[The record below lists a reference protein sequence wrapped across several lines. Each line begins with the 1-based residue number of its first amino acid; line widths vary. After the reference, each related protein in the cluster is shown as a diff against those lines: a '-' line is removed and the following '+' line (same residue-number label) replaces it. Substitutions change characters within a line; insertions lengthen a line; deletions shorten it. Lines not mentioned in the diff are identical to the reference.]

1 MTNSILIIHDI
12 RSVHNVGSLF
22 RTADSVGI
30 SRIIISGYSPTPLD
44 RFGRVRSDMA
54 KSALGA
60 ELSVPW
66 EYSENIFETI
76 HELKKNNYTVI
87 GLEQHPQ
94 SVDYKKIKKTENM
107 VFIIGTE
114 TTGMNQD
121 LIQLCDTIAEIP
133 MHGNKESLNVS
144 VATGIL
150 LYRIL
155 DQ

>member
-1 MTNSILIIHDI
+1 MSHILIIHDI

-54 KSALGA
+54 KYALGA

-66 EYSENIFETI
+66 EYSENIFETL

-87 GLEQHPQ
+87 GLEQNSQ
-94 SVDYKKIKKTENM
+94 SVDYKKIQKTQNM

-114 TTGMNQD
+114 TTGMESKLLEQ
-121 LIQLCDTIAEIP
+121 CDIIAEIP
-133 MHGNKESLNVS
+133 MHGEKESLNVS

-150 LYRIL
+150 LYRVL

>member
-1 MTNSILIIHDI
+1 MSHILIIHDI
-12 RSVHNVGSLF
+12 RSVHNVGALF

-66 EYSENIFETI
+66 EYCENIFEKI
-76 HELKKNNYTVI
+76 QEYKKNNYTVI
-87 GLEQHPQ
+87 GLEQHEQ
-94 SVDYKKIKKTENM
+94 SIDYKKIDKTKNM

-114 TTGMNQD
+114 TTGMESTLLAQ
-121 LIQLCDTIAEIP
+121 CDIIAEIP
-133 MHGNKESLNVS
+133 MHGEKESLNVS

-150 LYRIL
+150 LYRVL

>member
-1 MTNSILIIHDI
+1 MSHILIIHDI
-12 RSVHNVGSLF
+12 RSVHNVGALF
-22 RTADSVGI
+22 RTAESVGI
-30 SRIIISGYSPTPLD
+30 SRIFISGYSPTPLD

-66 EYSENIFETI
+66 EYCENIFEKI
-76 HELKKNNYTVI
+76 QEYKKNNYTVI
-87 GLEQHPQ
+87 GLEQHEQ
-94 SVDYKKIKKTENM
+94 SIDYKKIQKTENM

-114 TTGMNQD
+114 TTGMESKLLAQ
-121 LIQLCDTIAEIP
+121 CDIIAEIP

-150 LYRIL
+150 LYRVL

>member
-1 MTNSILIIHDI
+1 MSHILIIHDI
-12 RSVHNVGSLF
+12 RSVHNVGALF

-66 EYSENIFETI
+66 EYSENIFEKI
-76 HELKKNNYTVI
+76 AEYKKNNYTVI
-87 GLEQHPQ
+87 GLEQHEH
-94 SVDYKKIKKTENM
+94 SIDYKKIQKTENM

-114 TTGMNQD
+114 TTGMEST
-121 LIQLCDTIAEIP
+121 LLELCDIIAEIP
-133 MHGNKESLNVS
+133 MHGEKESLNVS

-150 LYRIL
+150 LYRVL

>member
-1 MTNSILIIHDI
+1 MSHILIIHDI

-66 EYSENIFETI
+66 EYSENIFETL

-87 GLEQHPQ
+87 GLEQNSQ
-94 SVDYKKIKKTENM
+94 SVDYKKIQKTQNM

-114 TTGMNQD
+114 TTGMESKLLEQ
-121 LIQLCDTIAEIP
+121 CDIIAEIP
-133 MHGNKESLNVS
+133 MHGEKESLNVS

-150 LYRIL
+150 LYRVL

>member
-1 MTNSILIIHDI
+1 MSHILIIHDI
-12 RSVHNVGSLF
+12 RSVHNVGALF

-66 EYSENIFETI
+66 EYCENIFEKI
-76 HELKKNNYTVI
+76 QEYKKNNYTVI
-87 GLEQHPQ
+87 GLEQHEQ
-94 SVDYKKIKKTENM
+94 SIDYKKIDKTKNM

-114 TTGMNQD
+114 TTGMEST
-121 LIQLCDTIAEIP
+121 LLELCDIIAEIP
-133 MHGNKESLNVS
+133 MHGEKESLNVS

-150 LYRIL
+150 LYRVL